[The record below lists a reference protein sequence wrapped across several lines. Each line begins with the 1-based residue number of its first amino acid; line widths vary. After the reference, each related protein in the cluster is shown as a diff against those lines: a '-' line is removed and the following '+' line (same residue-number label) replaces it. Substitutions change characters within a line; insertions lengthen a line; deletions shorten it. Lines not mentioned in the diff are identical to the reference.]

1 MMLFLAITAS
11 VFLLMLL
18 INAMLNLIFQQQLCG
33 GQPGNAKKTS
43 VLIPARN
50 EEKNLGKLLT
60 DLVNLKNQPLE
71 ILVMDDQSEDQTAQI
86 VQNFAEKHPNIQLL
100 RSKQL
105 PDGWLGKNHACHQLG
120 QAAKGSYFLFLDADV
135 RIENKIIA
143 DAVCKAKKHKL
154 ALLSVFPKQKMRTFG
169 ERASVPVMNYI
180 LLSLLPLILVRKSP
194 YPSHAAANGQFM
206 LFDAAVYRRTLPHQ
220 QQRHSVVEDIV
231 IARSYKEQNLPIAC
245 ITGDK
250 RIKCRMYSSYQEAVQ
265 GFSKNVFMFFG
276 GKPVLAFL
284 FWIFSALG
292 FLPVLLAIPQY
303 FPIYAVALLALLIT
317 YASVSKQNPFLS
329 IILFP
334 VHLVFMLQIMINGL
348 MIRTKK
354 RMIWK
359 GRSLG

>member
-1 MMLFLAITAS
+1 MMLFLAITSS

-18 INAMLNLIFQQQLCG
+18 TNAMLNLIFQQQLWG
-33 GQPGNAKKTS
+33 GQPGNVKKTS

-50 EEKNLGKLLT
+50 EEKTLGKLLT
-60 DLVNLKNQPLE
+60 DLVNLNNQPLE
-71 ILVMDDQSEDQTAQI
+71 ILVLDDQSEDQTAQI

-100 RSKQL
+100 KSKQL
-105 PDGWLGKNHACHQLG
+105 PDGWLGKTHACHQLG
-120 QAAKGSYFLFLDADV
+120 QAAKGRYFLFLDADV

-154 ALLSVFPKQKMRTFG
+154 ALLSVFPKQKMRSLG
-169 ERASVPVMNYI
+169 ERASVPVMNFI

-206 LFDAAVYRRTLPHQ
+206 LFDGDVYRRTVPHS
-220 QQRHSVVEDIV
+220 RHRNHVVEDIA
-231 IARSYKEQNLPIAC
+231 IAQDFKTQGLPTAC
-245 ITGDK
+245 ITGDS
-250 RIKCRMYSSYQEAVQ
+250 RIKCRMYSSYRDAVS

-276 GKPVLAFL
+276 NKPALAFV
-284 FWIFSALG
+284 FWLFSALG
-292 FLPVLLAIPQY
+292 FLPVLIAMPQY
-303 FPIYAVALLALLIT
+303 FTFYIAALLLLLFT
-317 YASVSKQNPFLS
+317 YAMVSKQNVILS

-334 VHLVFMLQIMINGL
+334 VHMIFMLQIMINGL
-348 MIRTKK
+348 VIRTKK